1 MSRKTSYNSRQE
13 RNNRTPWEQNPNVP
27 DPLLIRDGP
36 RQRNQ
41 RETNNARPN
50 QRVMPNRQRA
60 VRFELNQIGM
70 VPETRQ
76 NTLEIIQGA
85 TSQLDQS
92 QTKENPSKGL

>member
-1 MSRKTSYNSRQE
+1 MYKKTPYNLRQE
-13 RNNRTPWEQNPNVP
+13 RNNRTTWEQNPNVP

-36 RQRNQ
+36 HQRNQ
-41 RETNNARPN
+41 RETNNTRLNQQVMPKR
-50 QRVMPNRQRA
+50 QRV

-85 TSQLDQS
+85 TSQLDQL
-92 QTKENPSKGL
+92 QTKENPSRGL